1 MLSDLTTVGTA
12 ALALSAV
19 LGLIVLVA
27 RLARMRGFVVPTAA
41 RRTLAIEERLALDS
55 RRQLQLVRC
64 GSRRVL
70 LLTGG
75 GADVVVGWLPA
86 TGEAP

>member
-1 MLSDLTTVGTA
+1 MLSDLTTFGTA

-19 LGLIVLVA
+19 LGLILLIS
-27 RLARMRGFVVPTAA
+27 RLARARGFVVPATA
-41 RRTLAIEERLALDS
+41 RRTLGIEERLALDS

-75 GADVVVGWLPA
+75 GADVVVGWLPDA
-86 TGEAP
+86 GDAP